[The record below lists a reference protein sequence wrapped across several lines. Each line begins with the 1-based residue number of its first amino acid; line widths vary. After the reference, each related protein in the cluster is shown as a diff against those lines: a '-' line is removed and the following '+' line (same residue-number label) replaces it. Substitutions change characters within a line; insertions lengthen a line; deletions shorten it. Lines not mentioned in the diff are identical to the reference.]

1 MTPRQALIFAN
12 GEPADG
18 TMVRLAIAQATTP
31 TVIAADGGVRVAHF
45 FDMPVHIV
53 IGDMDSLPSDEQT
66 RLRDKQVQFITHP
79 PEKDFTDLELALM
92 YAVEQGFTWIRII
105 GAIGNRFDQ
114 TLANVYL
121 LALPILASCD
131 VGIVSGEQVLR
142 LLRVGDNHLE
152 GQIGDTLSLIPLGG
166 AVEHIRT
173 DRLQYPLHDETLHF
187 GPARGVSNVFT
198 SPHVTVSV
206 GAGQLLAIHT
216 HGRA

>member
-1 MTPRQALIFAN
+1 MTLRQALIFAN

-18 TMVRLAIAQATTP
+18 TMVRLSLAQAITP

-45 FDMPVHIV
+45 FDMPVHTV
-53 IGDMDSLPSDEQT
+53 IGDMDSLPSDEQI
-66 RLRDKQVQFITHP
+66 RLHDKQVQFITHP

-105 GAIGNRFDQ
+105 GAIGDRFDQ

-121 LALPILASCD
+121 LALPTLASCD
-131 VGIVSGEQVLR
+131 VGIVAGEQVLR
-142 LLRVGDNHLE
+142 LLHVGDNHLE

-166 AVEHIRT
+166 AVEAVRT
-173 DRLQYPLHDETLHF
+173 HGLQYPLRDETLYF
-187 GPARGVSNVFT
+187 GPARGVSNVFLST
-198 SPHVTVSV
+198 QVTVSV

-216 HGRA
+216 RGRA

>member
-1 MTPRQALIFAN
+1 MTTRQALIFAN

-18 TMVRLAIAQATTP
+18 TMVRLALAQAITP
-31 TVIAADGGVRVAHF
+31 TVIAADGGVRVAQF
-45 FDMPVHIV
+45 FDMPVHVV
-53 IGDMDSLPSDEQT
+53 IGDMDSLPTDEQV
-66 RLRDKQVQFITHP
+66 RLHDEHVQFITHP

-92 YAVEQGFTWIRII
+92 YAIEQGFSWIRII

-121 LALPILASCD
+121 MALPILASCD
-131 VGIVSGEQVLR
+131 VAIVSGEQFLR

-166 AVEHIRT
+166 AVERIRT
-173 DRLQYPLHDETLHF
+173 HGLQYPLHDETLHF

-198 SPHVTVSV
+198 ASHVTVSV
-206 GAGQLLAIHT
+206 GKGQLLAIHT
-216 HGRA
+216 RGRA

>member
-18 TMVRLAIAQATTP
+18 TMVRLALAQATTP
-31 TVIAADGGVRVAHF
+31 TVIAADGGVRVARF
-45 FDMPVHIV
+45 FEMPVQIV
-53 IGDMDSLPSDEQT
+53 IGDMDSLPPDEQD
-66 RLRDKQVQFITHP
+66 RLRHQQVTFITHP

-131 VGIVSGEQVLR
+131 VAIVSGEQFLCV
-142 LLRVGDNHLE
+142 LRVGDNHLHGE
-152 GQIGDTLSLIPLGG
+152 IGDTLSLIPLGG
-166 AVEHIRT
+166 AVEQIHT
-173 DRLQYPLHDETLHF
+173 HGLQYPLRDEPLHF
-187 GPARGVSNVFT
+187 GPARGVSNVFL
-198 SPHVTVSV
+198 SARVTVSV

-216 HGRA
+216 RGRA